1 MNKQCQVFWIPWWG
15 WKINPAKLQGPTTL
29 VKFLGV
35 QWSGVFWD
43 ILCKVKDKLL
53 HLVSFTARKKHSAL
67 VALFQFWRHYIL
79 YLGMQDRP
87 LQQIQAMIQ
96 AALLHESYGLENSM
110 VLEVSV
116 VGKDDVWILWQS
128 TVESSSID
136 LSGSGVTLCH
146 LQ

>member
-1 MNKQCQVFWIPWWG
+1 M
-15 WKINPAKLQGPTTL
+15 
-29 VKFLGV
+29 
-35 QWSGVFWD
+35 
-43 ILCKVKDKLL
+43 